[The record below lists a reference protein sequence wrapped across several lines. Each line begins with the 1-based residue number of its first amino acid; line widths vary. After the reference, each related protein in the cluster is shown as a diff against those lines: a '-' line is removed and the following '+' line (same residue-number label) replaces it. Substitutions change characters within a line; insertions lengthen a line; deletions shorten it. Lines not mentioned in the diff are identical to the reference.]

1 MRSLCHVEV
10 WDGVLD
16 EDPIKDPRVLQL
28 DWSQWVLSN
37 LSPVPAIPVLTI
49 ATFQQRSL
57 CRVEVWNEVLDED
70 PIKDP
75 QLRSSLSNL
84 SPMPAISVLT
94 IATLQQRSLC
104 LVEVSD
110 GVLDEDPIKDPRVL
124 QLSEFSNLSPVP
136 AISVLTIATL
146 QQRSLCRVEV
156 WDGVLDED
164 PIKDPRVLQLD
175 WSQWVLSN
183 LSSSACY
190 TSTNHCYIAAEIS
203 LPCRGVRWST

>member
-1 MRSLCHVEV
+1 MPAISVLIIATLQQRSLCRVEVRNGVLDEDPIKDPRVLQLDLSQWVLSNLSPVPAISVLTIAILQQRSLCRVEMWDGVLDEDPIKDPRVLQLDWPQWVLSSLSPVPAIPVLTIATLQMRSLCHVEV

-75 QLRSSLSNL
+75 NSVSSL
-84 SPMPAISVLT
+84 T
-94 IATLQQRSLC
+94 CHQC
-104 LVEVSD
+104 L
-110 GVLDEDPIKDPRVL
+110 LY
-124 QLSEFSNLSPVP
+124 Q
-136 AISVLTIATL
+136 
-146 QQRSLCRVEV
+146 
-156 WDGVLDED
+156 
-164 PIKDPRVLQLD
+164 
-175 WSQWVLSN
+175 
-183 LSSSACY
+183 Y
-190 TSTNHCYIAAEIS
+190 
-203 LPCRGVRWST
+203 